1 MSEDFKDPK
10 VIVGLVIAII
20 LLIATFTILIIER
33 F

>member
-1 MSEDFKDPK
+1 MGEDFKDPN
-10 VIVGLVIAII
+10 VIAGLVLAII